1 MAEKKKRK
9 GGSSA
14 RNGRRYQ
21 TRRRKTK
28 AVEPKNKT
36 VKTDDS
42 NQINSEKEV
51 DEALNLL
58 FDDSVEL
65 KEVPIEKEPTILLVP
80 QDIKP
85 IEKNEKEYKEEVIDM
100 PREKK
105 KDTDIKK
112 TKEENKETK
121 KKSKVD
127 TLKKKANLDE
137 KKKTTEVKESKP
149 TENSDINKSHTNTN
163 DVIYIS

>member
-85 IEKNEKEYKEEVIDM
+85 IEKNEK
-100 PREKK
+100 
-105 KDTDIKK
+105 
-112 TKEENKETK
+112 
-121 KKSKVD
+121 
-127 TLKKKANLDE
+127 
-137 KKKTTEVKESKP
+137 
-149 TENSDINKSHTNTN
+149 
-163 DVIYIS
+163 